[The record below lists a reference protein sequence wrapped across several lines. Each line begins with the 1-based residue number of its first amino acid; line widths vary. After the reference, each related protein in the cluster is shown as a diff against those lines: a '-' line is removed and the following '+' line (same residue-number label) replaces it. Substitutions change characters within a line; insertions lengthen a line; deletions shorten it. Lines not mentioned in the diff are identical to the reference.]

1 MALFL
6 RQKPQTMFCTNFNR
20 KMRFVACLPFGKTRL
35 NSGSGRTISEWKAYD
50 TGTTWTFAELVVDA
64 VFADV
69 RRDFSM

>member
-1 MALFL
+1 
-6 RQKPQTMFCTNFNR
+6 
-20 KMRFVACLPFGKTRL
+20 MRFVACLPFGKTRL